1 MPWATYLVLSSAV
14 SQVQLSLLYQ
24 KERFQFV
31 DIGRTAQIS
40 CTVTED
46 IDGRGLEFLWYR
58 RREKELTCLIE
69 SCLDNDTDGKFVCKV
84 GSQHLT
90 LEISNV
96 RVEDSGLYMCAE
108 RYWDFY
114 SLSFSNGSFL
124 VVGDSY
130 TPSTWVMLLQ
140 PPKQDPPAQFEN
152 QLACVVHGASS
163 LVQVSWDIPGDLRH
177 EARTLLVKNSSGS
190 LTFISLLHVPM
201 DSHISGENVTCE
213 VRFNSSGPSVK
224 KSAVFNATSSRD
236 VANDCTTYR
245 VSVAAV
251 GILALV
257 LIVLSFLWVCL
268 NQCNLEFQRKIS
280 KPPSS
285 EVSQDDTGYAQLNL
299 LSKSGDGNKRN

>member
-1 MPWATYLVLSSAV
+1 RIEDDGFLFSWYKGREHGMPVLIKSCIDN
-14 SQVQLSLLYQ
+14 Q
-24 KERFQFV
+24 
-31 DIGRTAQIS
+31 TA
-40 CTVTED
+40 
-46 IDGRGLEFLWYR
+46 
-58 RREKELTCLIE
+58 
-69 SCLDNDTDGKFVCKV
+69 GKFACKAK
-84 GSQHLT
+84 GQNTT

-96 RVEDSGLYMCAE
+96 QTSDSGLYFCAE
-108 RYWDFY
+108 RDSSTLY
-114 SLSFSNGSFL
+114 FSNGSTSL
-124 VVGDSY
+124 IIGDSY

-140 PPKQDPPAQFEN
+140 PPKQDPPAQFKN
-152 QLACVVHGASS
+152 QLACMVHGVSS
-163 LVQVSWDIPGDLRH
+163 LVQVSWDVPGDLRH

-201 DSHISGENVTCE
+201 DSPISGENVTCE
-213 VRFNSSGPSVK
+213 VRFNSSGPRVK
-224 KSAVFNATSSRD
+224 KSAMFNATSSRD
-236 VANDCTTYR
+236 VANDCTIYR

-285 EVSQDDTGYAQLNL
+285 EVSQDDTCYAQLNL